1 LKGAIRVFYEY
12 IAARASPCTPRRRER
27 ALAIYHL
34 TMKPIARSSNRSVI
48 GSIAY
53 RSGENLTNLRDGVTH
68 DYSRRDGVESAT
80 LVLPGERAE
89 ERGAFWNRVEAHH
102 KRGDAVPGREIQ
114 VALPAELDP
123 DQRRALA
130 VGYGQDLSTRYGVA
144 VDVAVHTPHGEGDER
159 NHHAHIVLSACRVE
173 PDGTLGKKVAELDP
187 IHCKRHGLPTPAEYE
202 RVRWEELTNTAL
214 AQAQCHERIDHRS
227 RAEQGLEGPAQEK
240 MGPAVTAIERKAQRE
255 ARLEGREYEPVTDR
269 ARERSR
275 LLELREVVLQ
285 KAHQFRDWVVEF
297 TRLETKRQQSP
308 FSKEAL
314 AAVGAQEIERQ
325 AQERAQAQARLQLQ
339 QEQAHRE
346 AMQRE
351 QLRQRQVER
360 DRQRQIDRDH
370 GPSLGR

>member
-1 LKGAIRVFYEY
+1 
-12 IAARASPCTPRRRER
+12 
-27 ALAIYHL
+27 
-34 TMKPIARSSNRSVI
+34 MARSSGRSVI

-68 DYSRRDGVESAT
+68 DYSRREGVESAT

-102 KRGDAVPGREIQ
+102 KRGDAVPGREVQ
-114 VALPAELDP
+114 VALPAELNADA
-123 DQRRALA
+123 RRALA
-130 VGYGQDLSTRYGVA
+130 VGYGRDLSSRYGVA

-159 NHHAHIVLSACRVE
+159 NHHAHLVLSACRVE

-202 RVRWEELTNTAL
+202 RARWEELTNQAL
-214 AQAQCHERIDHRS
+214 EQAHRPERVDHRS
-227 RAEQGLEGPAQEK
+227 RAEQGLDGPAQEK

-255 ARLEGREYEPVTDR
+255 ARAEGREYEPVTDR

-275 LLELREVVLQ
+275 LMELRDVALHR
-285 KAHQFRDWVVEF
+285 AHQAAEWLVEYGQRIA
-297 TRLETKRQQSP
+297 RLAQSP
-308 FSKEAL
+308 FSREAL
-314 AAVGAQEIERQ
+314 AAVGTQEIERQ
-325 AQERAQAQARLQLQ
+325 AQDRAQAQARLQLQ
-339 QEQAHRE
+339 QEQAQRE
-346 AMQRE
+346 AAQRE

-360 DRQRQIDRDH
+360 DQQRQIDRDH

>member
-1 LKGAIRVFYEY
+1 MAIF
-12 IAARASPCTPRRRER
+12 
-27 ALAIYHL
+27 HL
-34 TMKPIARSSNRSVI
+34 TMKPMARSSGRSVI

-53 RSGENLTNLRDGVTH
+53 RSGENLTNIRDGVTH

-130 VGYGQDLSTRYGVA
+130 VRYGQDLSARYGVA
-144 VDVAVHTPHGEGDER
+144 VDVAVHRPHGEGDER
-159 NHHAHIVLSACRVE
+159 NHHAHIVMSACRVE

-187 IHCKRHGLPTPAEYE
+187 IHCKRHQLPTPAEYE
-202 RVRWEELTNTAL
+202 RGRWEELTNTAL
-214 AQAQCHERIDHRS
+214 AQAQCHARIDHRS
-227 RAEQGLEGPAQEK
+227 RAEQGLNGPAQEK

-255 ARLEGREYEPVTDR
+255 AHAEGREYEPVTDR

-275 LLELREVVLQ
+275 LLELRDVALQ
-285 KAHQFRDWVVEF
+285 KAQQALEWGVEYAQ
-297 TRLETKRQQSP
+297 RMARRMQSP
-308 FSKEAL
+308 FSREAL
-314 AAVGAQEIERQ
+314 AAVGAQELDRQ
-325 AQERAQAQARLQLQ
+325 AEVRRQAELQAQVQQERAR
-339 QEQAHRE
+339 QEAV
-346 AMQRE
+346 QRE

-360 DRQRQIDRDH
+360 DRQRQIDHDH
-370 GPSLGR
+370 GPSFGR

>member
-1 LKGAIRVFYEY
+1 MKGAIRVFFEY
-12 IAARASPCTPRRRER
+12 IAARVDPCTPRRRER

-53 RSGENLTNLRDGVTH
+53 RSGENLTNIRDGVTH

-130 VGYGQDLSTRYGVA
+130 VGYGQDLSARYGVA
-144 VDVAVHTPHGEGDER
+144 VDVAVHRPHGEGDER

-187 IHCKRHGLPTPAEYE
+187 IHCKRHQLPTPAEYE

-214 AQAQCHERIDHRS
+214 AQAQCHARIDHRS
-227 RAEQGLEGPAQEK
+227 RAEQGLDGPAQEK

-255 ARLEGREYEPVTDR
+255 ARVEGREYEPVTDR

-275 LLELREVVLQ
+275 LLELRDVALQ
-285 KAHQFRDWVVEF
+285 RAQQALEWVAEYTQRMV
-297 TRLETKRQQSP
+297 RRGQSP
-308 FSKEAL
+308 FSREAL
-314 AAVGAQEIERQ
+314 AAVGTQEIERQ
-325 AQERAQAQARLQLQ
+325 AEVRRQAELQVHLQQERAR
-339 QEQAHRE
+339 QEAVH
-346 AMQRE
+346 RE
-351 QLRQRQVER
+351 QLRQQQVER
-360 DRQRQIDRDH
+360 DRQRQIDHDH

>member
-1 LKGAIRVFYEY
+1 
-12 IAARASPCTPRRRER
+12 
-27 ALAIYHL
+27 
-34 TMKPIARSSNRSVI
+34 MI

-68 DYSRRDGVESAT
+68 DYSRREGVESAT

-114 VALPAELDP
+114 VALQAELDP

-130 VGYGQDLSTRYGVA
+130 VRYGQDLSARYGVA
-144 VDVAVHTPHGEGDER
+144 VDVAVHRPHGEGDER
-159 NHHAHIVLSACRVE
+159 NHHAHIVMSACRVE

-187 IHCKRHGLPTPAEYE
+187 IHCKRHQLPTPAEYE
-202 RVRWEELTNTAL
+202 RARWEELTNTAL

-227 RAEQGLEGPAQEK
+227 REAQGLDGPAQEK

-255 ARLEGREYEPVTDR
+255 ARAEGREYEPVTDR

-275 LLELREVVLQ
+275 LLELRDVAVQQAQRAKEWVLEYVQ
-285 KAHQFRDWVVEF
+285 RIAQRGH
-297 TRLETKRQQSP
+297 SP
-308 FSKEAL
+308 FSREAL
-314 AAVGAQEIERQ
+314 AAVGTQEIERQ
-325 AQERAQAQARLQLQ
+325 SQERAQAQARLQLQ
-339 QEQAHRE
+339 QEQAQRE
-346 AMQRE
+346 AVQRE
-351 QLRQRQVER
+351 QLRQRQMER
-360 DRQRQIDRDH
+360 DQQRQIDHDH